1 MDTSAF
7 WDIVGPLSL
16 IAFVMIIVWSLYGLK
31 KKSFFTILIGS
42 LLNFG
47 IAYIFSWSIG
57 KLLIIVPILQFIAA
71 LYVKINKRYR
81 PNN

>member
-31 KKSFFTILIGS
+31 KS
-42 LLNFG
+42 L
-47 IAYIFSWSIG
+47 FS
-57 KLLIIVPILQFIAA
+57 PF
-71 LYVKINKRYR
+71 
-81 PNN
+81 